1 MRPSIL
7 CVFKFYARQ
16 QGMERRRKLMFKQTK
31 TKSRILAMLLALVMC
46 LGVMPGM
53 ALAEEN
59 DTPNPGVEAGGENQ
73 PSTLEPV
80 ETGLRVLF
88 WPNGG
93 TITSINDYSA
103 IGNSGAE
110 MRTDKTGKLTAFPV
124 VERQG
129 YKFDGWY
136 FIDQAQVNEAD
147 YGKLTDFTG
156 LQQASP
162 SSSLTGSNGIANLAA
177 KWTPVEETGLQVL
190 FWPNGGTITSIN
202 GYSSEQIK
210 NRDPSVPADILFIDV
225 TNGVAG
231 MRTDKTGKLAAFPVV
246 ERQGYKF
253 DGWYFIDQAQIN
265 EADYG
270 KLTDFT
276 GSQQASPSSSL
287 TGSNGAANL
296 AAKWTPVSTET
307 GSVYEVWFHLGG
319 GKVTSVLG
327 VSTSN
332 MTDSKLYDSNG
343 EFIYQELT
351 AGGTE
356 LLGEMLTGK
365 DGKLAGFPVIE
376 KEGYIFDG
384 WYTQETGGKKI
395 PGDFDFTGS
404 GDKNQVYLWARWT
417 PDKDTCTVTFS
428 LNGAPGTAPA
438 AQKVAKN
445 GTITLPEDPK
455 WTGYTFLGWVSGDIS
470 GNQIVNPVQW
480 TNSTKVTKDVTLYA
494 AWVEGTADSTLKGL
508 TYRFGNY
515 AEAYEYPSGYK
526 IPLERYQLIF
536 GNNELA
542 RQLYN
547 RANTWGGSCYGMST
561 TSAMFFGKLVSTTSF
576 KAGSSVPYD
585 LSISDRNSAWKLT
598 LTQYIEAMQ
607 ISQKAQRVQKQISE
621 NANNLS
627 ALCAA
632 VKSAPVI
639 VTMFTGNSGHAVVGY
654 AVKEGTGI
662 QIYDPNYPG
671 QARQITLD
679 GGGSGWSY
687 DGYDMIS
694 YVPYAEAAQVWSG
707 RGSEKNYYDTMNLVS
722 ISADSATIANS
733 AGKVVAT
740 IQDGRATSSQ
750 SGVYPIYE
758 LDSAAGTSGSAPA
771 LWLPTGE
778 YTVTNKDGKSI
789 KVTMTNVDQSAAVTT
804 DASGIT
810 FLVDDS
816 KSTNSVRLAGA
827 GKSYDVTLTSTLDKG
842 SREVKLSGRTSADTT
857 VAAQIAGKLYGT
869 NLDAKGTIKVDGK
882 DAGSD
887 VLAGSVPDTT
897 SPAAPEPAAFPF
909 TDVGE
914 SRWYRPYVQAAY
926 EAGLV
931 NGVTATTYEPD
942 KTLSLAEAVT
952 LAARIYAEAHGETAP
967 SGGTPWYKAAYDYCV
982 EKGVI
987 DGKSF
992 ALTDMPRTATRYEM
1006 VSILDGAVPEERMKE
1021 SVKVAKDGIPD
1032 LKESDSYGGVVYR
1045 WYRAGLIGGDADG
1058 SFNGGRDIKRSEV
1071 AKILCT
1077 INRLA

>member
-1 MRPSIL
+1 
-7 CVFKFYARQ
+7 
-16 QGMERRRKLMFKQTK
+16 MFKQTQS
-31 TKSRILAMLLALVMC
+31 KSHLLAMLLALVMC
-46 LGVMPGM
+46 LSVMPGT
-53 ALAEEN
+53 AWAEQSANISIRTAKYTDSNGTGGTPEISGDTVYIPAGATDLVLDILAPSESGLIFSDDCVTYDGRPNSNCIITSGDCGLTATSISNGYTAMTLYFSGTAKPGQLDIIFRGFASVDDPDGLASDEN
-59 DTPNPGVEAGGENQ
+59 GMTVGSNP
-73 PSTLEPV
+73 
-80 ETGLRVLF
+80 LRVIVADNTAPSEPDPKPEEKGF
-88 WPNGG
+88 RIDFFPNGG
-93 TITSINDYSA
+93 TITSIKGYNRDQIMNRDDSVPED
-103 IGNSGAE
+103 ILFIDVNSGVAG
-110 MRTDKTGKLTAFPV
+110 MMTDKDGNLPSPPV
-124 VERQG
+124 VERPG

-136 FIDQAQVNEAD
+136 AIGQSQTDDAYD
-147 YGKLTDFTG
+147 GKLTDF
-156 LQQASP
+156 
-162 SSSLTGSNGIANLAA
+162 SNSQKHSAPMKFTAEAYLAA
-177 KWTPVEETGLQVL
+177 KWTKADAPAKGSYRIN
-190 FWPNGGTITSIN
+190 FDPNGGKIT
-202 GYSSEQIK
+202 
-210 NRDPSVPADILFIDV
+210 
-225 TNGVAG
+225 
-231 MRTDKTGKLAAFPVV
+231 
-246 ERQGYKF
+246 
-253 DGWYFIDQAQIN
+253 
-265 EADYG
+265 
-270 KLTDFT
+270 
-276 GSQQASPSSSL
+276 
-287 TGSNGAANL
+287 
-296 AAKWTPVSTET
+296 
-307 GSVYEVWFHLGG
+307 
-319 GKVTSVLG
+319 
-327 VSTSN
+327 
-332 MTDSKLYDSNG
+332 
-343 EFIYQELT
+343 
-351 AGGTE
+351 
-356 LLGEMLTGK
+356 
-365 DGKLAGFPVIE
+365 KLAGKDIGPL
-376 KEGYIFDG
+376 KPGEGPIYADADGQNGVDQNSGLGWMTTDDKGKLSSLPTVERKGYDFVAWSRTKAGSETDKITVSTAFDNQAELYAI
-384 WYTQETGGKKI
+384 WKK
-395 PGDFDFTGS
+395 S
-404 GDKNQVYLWARWT
+404 A
-417 PDKDTCTVTFS
+417 DTCTVTFH

-445 GTITLPEDPK
+445 GNITMPEDPK
-455 WTGYTFLGWVSGDIS
+455 WAGHTFLGWVSGDIS
-470 GNQIVNPVQW
+470 GNQIVNPIEW
-480 TNSTKVTKDVTLYA
+480 TSKTKVTKDVTLYA
-494 AWVEGTADSTLKGL
+494 AWVEDTADSTLKSL

-515 AEAYEYPSGYK
+515 AGAYEYPAGYK

-547 RANTWGGSCYGMST
+547 RAGVWGGSCYGMST
-561 TSAMFFGKLVSTTSF
+561 TSAMFFEKVVSTTSF

-585 LSISDRNSAWKLT
+585 LSISDRNSAWNLT

-810 FLVDDS
+810 LLVDDS

-857 VAAQIAGKLYGT
+857 AVAQIAGKLYGT

-887 VLAGSVPDTT
+887 VLAGSVPNTT

-942 KTLSLAEAVT
+942 KTLSLAESVT

>member
-1 MRPSIL
+1 
-7 CVFKFYARQ
+7 
-16 QGMERRRKLMFKQTK
+16 
-31 TKSRILAMLLALVMC
+31 
-46 LGVMPGM
+46 
-53 ALAEEN
+53 
-59 DTPNPGVEAGGENQ
+59 
-73 PSTLEPV
+73 
-80 ETGLRVLF
+80 
-88 WPNGG
+88 
-93 TITSINDYSA
+93 
-103 IGNSGAE
+103 
-110 MRTDKTGKLTAFPV
+110 
-124 VERQG
+124 
-129 YKFDGWY
+129 
-136 FIDQAQVNEAD
+136 
-147 YGKLTDFTG
+147 
-156 LQQASP
+156 
-162 SSSLTGSNGIANLAA
+162 
-177 KWTPVEETGLQVL
+177 
-190 FWPNGGTITSIN
+190 
-202 GYSSEQIK
+202 
-210 NRDPSVPADILFIDV
+210 
-225 TNGVAG
+225 
-231 MRTDKTGKLAAFPVV
+231 
-246 ERQGYKF
+246 
-253 DGWYFIDQAQIN
+253 
-265 EADYG
+265 
-270 KLTDFT
+270 
-276 GSQQASPSSSL
+276 
-287 TGSNGAANL
+287 
-296 AAKWTPVSTET
+296 
-307 GSVYEVWFHLGG
+307 
-319 GKVTSVLG
+319 
-327 VSTSN
+327 
-332 MTDSKLYDSNG
+332 
-343 EFIYQELT
+343 
-351 AGGTE
+351 
-356 LLGEMLTGK
+356 MLTGK

-417 PDKDTCTVTFS
+417 PAKDTCTVTFS

-445 GTITLPEDPK
+445 GNITMPEDPK
-455 WTGYTFLGWVSGDIS
+455 WAGHTFLGWVSGDIS
-470 GNQIVNPVQW
+470 GNQIVNPIEW
-480 TNSTKVTKDVTLYA
+480 TSKTKVTKDVTLYA
-494 AWVEGTADSTLKGL
+494 AWVEDTADSTLKSL

-515 AEAYEYPSGYK
+515 AGAYEYPAGYK

-547 RANTWGGSCYGMST
+547 RANAWGGSCYGMST
-561 TSAMFFGKLVSTTSF
+561 TSAMFSGKLVSTTSF

>member
-1 MRPSIL
+1 
-7 CVFKFYARQ
+7 
-16 QGMERRRKLMFKQTK
+16 MFKQTQS
-31 TKSRILAMLLALVMC
+31 KSRFLAMLLALVMC
-46 LGVMPGM
+46 LGMMPGTAWAADLANISIRGGKYTDSDGTGGTPEISGDTVYIPAGATGLM
-53 ALAEEN
+53 LDILAPSESGLIFSKDCVTYDGRPNSNCIIISGDCGLTATSASNAQTALALYFSGTAKPGQMDIFFMGFASVDDPYGVASDENGMVIGSNTLHVVVTDSTAPSEPDPKPEEKGFRI
-59 DTPNPGVEAGGENQ
+59 D
-73 PSTLEPV
+73 
-80 ETGLRVLF
+80 F
-88 WPNGG
+88 FPNGG
-93 TITSINDYSA
+93 TIKSIRGYESSKIVAGSMLAQEQNIFVDE
-103 IGNSGAE
+103 NSGVG
-110 MRTDKTGKLTAFPV
+110 MITTGGNGLLDCFPV
-124 VERQG
+124 IERQG

-136 FIDQAQVNEAD
+136 AVGQSQVDSGYAGGEID
-147 YGKLTDFTG
+147 
-156 LQQASP
+156 
-162 SSSLTGSNGIANLAA
+162 LTG
-177 KWTPVEETGLQVL
+177 
-190 FWPNGGTITSIN
+190 
-202 GYSSEQIK
+202 
-210 NRDPSVPADILFIDV
+210 
-225 TNGVAG
+225 
-231 MRTDKTGKLAAFPVV
+231 
-246 ERQGYKF
+246 
-253 DGWYFIDQAQIN
+253 AQKVSASTVFTA
-265 EADYG
+265 EAY
-270 KLTDFT
+270 
-276 GSQQASPSSSL
+276 
-287 TGSNGAANL
+287 L

-307 GSVYEVWFHLGG
+307 GSVYEIWFHLGG

-417 PDKDTCTVTFS
+417 PAKDTCTVTFS

-445 GTITLPEDPK
+445 GNITMPEDPK
-455 WTGYTFLGWVSGDIS
+455 WAGHTFLGWVSGDIS
-470 GNQIVNPVQW
+470 GNQIVNPIEW
-480 TNSTKVTKDVTLYA
+480 TSKTKVTKDVTLYA
-494 AWVEGTADSTLKGL
+494 AWVEDTADSTLKSL

-515 AEAYEYPSGYK
+515 AGAHEYPAGYK

-547 RANTWGGSCYGMST
+547 RANAWGGSCYGMST
-561 TSAMFFGKLVSTTSF
+561 TSAMFSGKLVSTTSF